1 MTLLILHITE
11 LLALARDNYNMQ
23 IYKRTYRR
31 TYLKCH
37 LAHMTYPI
45 IHHQCHMVH
54 FNQSNKQKSYHS
66 LKLISNLIKCHPI
79 YKLV

>member
-23 IYKRTYRR
+23 SYKRTYRR

-37 LAHMTYPI
+37 LSHD
-45 IHHQCHMVH
+45 
-54 FNQSNKQKSYHS
+54 
-66 LKLISNLIKCHPI
+66 ISHNTPSVSHGTL
-79 YKLV
+79 